1 MLMHCIGN
9 LKIDVILILEHPVND
24 PFKYS
29 GKLGYQAL
37 KPNWYFYC
45 TNLQKLGTCKYK
57 NINKIPN
64 TVQLEHFLLKCT
76 GRDDTDQSGQQKTE
90 RNQELADSCLEYSS
104 QE

>member
-1 MLMHCIGN
+1 M
-9 LKIDVILILEHPVND
+9 ILILKHPVND

-45 TNLQKLGTCKYK
+45 RNLQKLGTCKYK

-64 TVQLEHFLLKCT
+64 TVQLEHFILKCT
-76 GRDDTDQSGQQKTE
+76 EPDWGDKEIRTLTI
-90 RNQELADSCLEYSS
+90 R
-104 QE
+104 